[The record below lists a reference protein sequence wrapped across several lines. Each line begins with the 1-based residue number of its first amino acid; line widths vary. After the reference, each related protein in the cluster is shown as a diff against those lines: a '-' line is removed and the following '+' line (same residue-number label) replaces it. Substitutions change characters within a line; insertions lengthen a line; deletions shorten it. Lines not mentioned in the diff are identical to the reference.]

1 MKDTI
6 LLEAEA
12 SFEDTPGGGLL
23 IRKDQ
28 VITPEFLAECAEK
41 RNSTEQTGWLHE
53 VAEVP
58 TMLVEVWARQG
69 FDIVNDRNIK
79 ARDIVKRLKA
89 EGLDDFLTTNK
100 RV

>member
-1 MKDTI
+1 VSQDI
-6 LLEAEA
+6 LHEAEA
-12 SFEDTPGGGLL
+12 SFEDVPGGGLI

-41 RNSTEQTGWLHE
+41 RNSTERTGWLHE

>member
-1 MKDTI
+1 
-6 LLEAEA
+6 
-12 SFEDTPGGGLL
+12 
-23 IRKDQ
+23 
-28 VITPEFLAECAEK
+28 
-41 RNSTEQTGWLHE
+41 